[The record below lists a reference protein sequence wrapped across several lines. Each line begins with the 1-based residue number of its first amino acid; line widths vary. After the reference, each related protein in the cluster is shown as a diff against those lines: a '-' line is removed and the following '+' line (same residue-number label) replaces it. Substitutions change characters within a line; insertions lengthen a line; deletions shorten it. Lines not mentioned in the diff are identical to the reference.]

1 MEAGSVKGNETVH
14 GISMSAKPNRERDFP
29 GVLSKE
35 IAQTNGNSHYLS
47 SSTPTSQQVES
58 ETGSAQDLITLGSI
72 SRKNPTV
79 SNLLIKHPIYGKD
92 CWSIIHS
99 VRNRDKPFT
108 RIQRGTTVYLD
119 PKTLEISWRK
129 AGLRPETD
137 ASHMKANR
145 FGSGQ
150 EAAKQ
155 TDSFSTDLV
164 GAVKGYL
171 GKSYAQINCYG
182 LVIRGLRKLG
192 IQYHGYGGLQ
202 DKLIRMAVNRGRP
215 INSYLNGEGLVKV
228 SGSRVYS
235 KSIRSVR
242 DSGKEAS
249 RIFQEMEPLLEKGFI
264 LSFSTLT
271 RGHTGIV
278 SQKNDLWTYINSGDM
293 DHQVEGR
300 RISKGVGEESLRDE
314 IENWF
319 ELANTRNEPLLI
331 TLGRFDE
338 RRLAAFQKNPSTV
351 ARQA

>member
-1 MEAGSVKGNETVH
+1 
-14 GISMSAKPNRERDFP
+14 
-29 GVLSKE
+29 
-35 IAQTNGNSHYLS
+35 
-47 SSTPTSQQVES
+47 
-58 ETGSAQDLITLGSI
+58 
-72 SRKNPTV
+72 
-79 SNLLIKHPIYGKD
+79 
-92 CWSIIHS
+92 
-99 VRNRDKPFT
+99 
-108 RIQRGTTVYLD
+108 
-119 PKTLEISWRK
+119 
-129 AGLRPETD
+129 
-137 ASHMKANR
+137 MKANR
-145 FGSGQ
+145 FGLGQ
-150 EAAKQ
+150 KYEAAKQ

-182 LVIRGLRKLG
+182 LVIRGLRKMG

-202 DKLIRMAVNRGRP
+202 DRLIRMALNRGRP
-215 INSYLNGEGLVKV
+215 INSYLNGEGLVKA

-235 KSIRSVR
+235 KSIRRIR
-242 DSGKEAS
+242 DSEREAS
-249 RIFQEMEPLLEKGFI
+249 RTFQEIEPLLEKGFI

-278 SQKNDLWTYINSGDM
+278 SRKNDLWTYINSGDM

-338 RRLAAFQKNPSTV
+338 RKLAAFQKNPSTL
-351 ARQA
+351 ARRA